1 MHRTPPMTPPAI
13 TPTFGPSLDDFA
25 EGKAVAV
32 VVVEEAVPAA
42 TQDVNGQE
50 LQVST
55 VSEHVWPSGHVG
67 HGGVSSGH
75 MRHRLK
81 SVLKET
87 EPVSAIL

>member
-1 MHRTPPMTPPAI
+1 MHRTPPTTPPAI
-13 TPTFGPSLDDFA
+13 TPTFGLSLDDFV
-25 EGKAVAV
+25 EGAVV
-32 VVVEEAVPAA
+32 VVVEEVVPAG
-42 TQDVNGQE
+42 TQDVTGQE

-75 MRHRLK
+75 IRHRLK

-87 EPVSAIL
+87 EPVSVIL